1 MPPHEIIEGDG
12 FPPAMTH
19 PKTLVSGLVFAVAA
33 GCMTSVA
40 AQDGPQAKLPT
51 VELTAGMHIIRAELA
66 VTADEQTTGLM
77 FRRGI
82 GANDGMLFVYQDSA
96 VRCFSMRNTWLPL
109 TIAFVGSDGTI
120 INVADM
126 TPMDLTPHC
135 SAGPAQFALEMP
147 QGWFAKRNFKPG
159 LKLRGAPFD

>member
-1 MPPHEIIEGDG
+1 VGDR
-12 FPPAMTH
+12 FPLAMTH
-19 PKTLVSGLVFAVAA
+19 PKTLTSGLAFVVAV
-33 GCMTSVA
+33 GCMTPVA
-40 AQDGPQAKLPT
+40 AQDGPQAKLTT

-66 VTADEQTTGLM
+66 LTADEQTTGLM

-82 GANDGMLFVYQDSA
+82 GANDGMLFVYRDSA
-96 VRCFSMRNTWLPL
+96 ERCYSMRNTRIPL
-109 TIAFVGSDGTI
+109 SIAFVGSDGTI

-135 SAGPAQFALEMP
+135 SAGPVQFALELP

-159 LKLRGAPFD
+159 LKLRGQPFDKP